1 MSLVLEICDQET
13 SYRLPVTS
21 EGQFIGRSPESDIQ
35 LQDKVISARHL
46 FVNLTNEGRAI
57 VQDLGSTNGTYINGH
72 KIQESYLYLGDRL
85 HIGQV
90 SISLVEDLMN
100 LKERRLHTKSTDRTA
115 SVTLV
120 GLYDKMKNK
129 ENKVQEALEA
139 ARQRRER
146 GDVLAEKTTSIKVFR
161 PERDRD
167 RELLET
173 LHLFRRQQ
181 SKAPG

>member
-46 FVNLTNEGRAI
+46 FVNLSPDGRII
-57 VQDLGSTNGTYINGH
+57 VRDLSSTNGTYINGH
-72 KIQESYLYLGDRL
+72 RIQESYLYLGDNL

-90 SISLVEDLMN
+90 KIGPVEDLMN
-100 LKERRLHTKSTDRTA
+100 LKERRLHTKNADRTA
-115 SVTLV
+115 SITLV

-129 ENKVQEALEA
+129 ESKVQEALEA
-139 ARQRRER
+139 ARQRR
-146 GDVLAEKTTSIKVFR
+146 GDALAEKTTSIKMLR
-161 PERDRD
+161 PQDQDQDRD

-173 LHLFRRQQ
+173 LRLFRQG
-181 SKAPG
+181 KAAG